1 MNAWTA
7 GVPRKAKAALVC
19 AAFVVLLAVVF
30 AVRPFGAWADQ
41 SGGAYLESR
50 GADAAYETLSA
61 ALADAADGDVVHLH
75 AGDTPF
81 GDVPFVL
88 EGKSVLVL
96 GDSAEESRVAF
107 SSRQTA
113 LTVVDA
119 RLTLAKAAFVLDAA
133 TPGDA
138 AGATQG
144 AQAQDAQAQRVQDSL
159 VVVRGLSTFEL
170 GEGGSIEGVHA
181 KTSATSAADNTA
193 TAASG
198 ASAAT
203 AADSF
208 FGAVRVEENSE
219 FVMKEGSR
227 VAGFAAR
234 AASHGSASGA
244 GELVGR
250 GAAAYIGFGATFIME
265 GGAIEECSADE
276 GGALYVE
283 GSATLAGGAI
293 RACEAQAGP
302 AAYVA
307 AEGVLDEWGTAFE
320 ACVAHREQG
329 AVCRAEPEVEDEVDA
344 EAAPADIGQNGE
356 GADADVAIDTAAEG
370 EGAESDVAD
379 EEFEADDE
387 AAEEGPLALAQ
398 RSSAVCRVVGGAS
411 YDSLQKA
418 IDAVATNGSATIEML
433 VGANTITKTV
443 NVNRGKTIVITTAP
457 NVSICTFTL
466 GATSGPGLPA
476 FKVFAKA
483 SLTLDG
489 TRNGKQ
495 GVSSNGI
502 VVQGGDRLSQPSL
515 FEGKRGIDVNNGTLV
530 LKDATIQRFAASFG
544 GTAGVKSVG
553 INANRAGVSLEG
565 TSSINNCKMIR
576 RSAVKEDSGGITVFG
591 SAESRLFM
599 GPETVV
605 SDCTGVTG
613 GVAVNM
619 ATADIRGTI
628 TRCNSIDGVV
638 HRGAGGLY
646 ISDYGQVTLNDAT
659 ITNNRFSSST
669 PNTTPSAGGAWLED
683 GRLTIHGATI
693 TGNVTNSKNSSN
705 PNAAGG
711 VGMSI
716 ELLAGDPDHTRLALS
731 GKVVIKDNRVGDGRP
746 QTNLTLAKGGVSY
759 MHYLMIDGDL
769 EPGSYVGITA
779 QAQGNKRYLANE
791 AFAASALTSS
801 GAPAQD
807 PYQGY
812 PRYTGDAKALANL
825 NCLVNDRNPA
835 LRGSASP
842 AGWKSPGWPST
853 TGQAYW
859 TLPPSPAAIIW
870 ATGYTLVVKKTV
882 VDPTGSA
889 SGSFVF
895 EGSTKSSGIS
905 GIVYASN
912 GTPTGQVVK
921 LSRTKK
927 EFTLSNGQYVRFSYV
942 TNTGSSQTSLGGI
955 TIREKDS
962 VAASTNNPTV
972 AFVCKVTAKAGS
984 ANYGSIA
991 AASDGSAQW
1000 SGGGSAMPP
1009 NTGTVTVTFANT
1021 LRTGPLRV
1029 TKSVSGDFADATKA
1043 FPFTL
1048 TLHVPSFV
1056 KPGATFTASELDASG
1071 VATGATYSF
1080 ASDVAVGFSLRS
1092 GHTLA
1097 FDALPVGTTYDLAEQ
1112 GAPGYYSSAE
1122 VSTLG
1127 ANNKPFAVQVA
1138 EGGAGEGL
1146 AFSYGDAAP
1155 GVASAK
1161 VAYAAATSQANKVQV
1176 TNRLFTAPPTGVED
1190 VSAAGAETLV
1200 ATSAAAVALLAVV
1213 SVSWRFARRRRA
1225 ARLR

>member
-7 GVPRKAKAALVC
+7 GVPRKAKAALIG
-19 AAFVVLLAVVF
+19 AAFVALFAVVF

-50 GADAAYETLSA
+50 GADAVYETLSA
-61 ALADAADGDVVHLH
+61 ALADAADGDVVHLR

-88 EGKSVLVL
+88 EGESVLVL
-96 GDSAEESRVAF
+96 GDSAEGSRVVF

-113 LTVVDA
+113 LTVADA
-119 RLTLAKAAFVLDAA
+119 CLTLAKAAFVLDTAA
-133 TPGDA
+133 PGDV

-144 AQAQDAQAQRVQDSL
+144 AQAQRVQDAL

-170 GEGGSIEGVHA
+170 GEGGSIEGVYA
-181 KTSATSAADNTA
+181 KAAAASSVSAAA
-193 TAASG
+193 V
-198 ASAAT
+198 
-203 AADSF
+203 ADSF

-227 VAGFAAR
+227 VAGFAAQ
-234 AASHGSASGA
+234 AASLGSASGA
-244 GELVGR
+244 GERIGR
-250 GAAAYIGFGATFIME
+250 GAAAYIGAGATFIME

-329 AVCRAEPEVEDEVDA
+329 AVYRAVPGVEGEGDA
-344 EAAPADIGQNGE
+344 EVAPVDTGQNGE

-379 EEFEADDE
+379 EESDADAEAIEDE
-387 AAEEGPLALAQ
+387 PLALAQ

-443 NVNRGKTIVITTAP
+443 TVNKGKTIVVTTAS
-457 NVSICTFTL
+457 NVPKCTITL
-466 GATSGPGLPA
+466 GATSGSGLPA
-476 FKVFAKA
+476 FKVLAKA

-489 TRNGKQ
+489 TRNGND
-495 GVSSNGI
+495 GASSNGI
-502 VVQGGDRLSQPSL
+502 VVQGGDQINQTGIY
-515 FEGKRGIDVNNGTLV
+515 EGKRAVDINDGTLV
-530 LKDATIQRFAASFG
+530 LRDATIRNFAANFG
-544 GTAGVKSVG
+544 GTAGIKSVG
-553 INANRAGVSLEG
+553 INANRAIVSLEG
-565 TSSINNCKMIR
+565 TSAIVNCKMLR
-576 RSAVKEDSGGITVFG
+576 RSTVKEDSGGITVYG
-591 SAESRLFM
+591 SAASSLFM

-605 SDCTGVTG
+605 SDCTGITG
-613 GVAVNM
+613 GVAVTT

-628 TRCNSIDGVV
+628 TRCNSINDVV
-638 HRGAGGLY
+638 HRGAGGLF
-646 ISDYGQVTLNDAT
+646 ISSNGRVTLNDAV
-659 ITNNRFSSST
+659 ITNNRFSSAT
-669 PNTTPSAGGAWLED
+669 PNTTPSAGGVWLES
-683 GRLTIHGATI
+683 GWLTIHGATI
-693 TGNVTNSKNSSN
+693 TGNRTNAKNSLN

-711 VGMSI
+711 VGMNI
-716 ELLAGDPDHTRLALS
+716 ESLGNNITNVRLALS
-731 GKVVIKDNRVGDGRP
+731 GKVVIKDNQVADGRP
-746 QTNLTLAKGGVSY
+746 QTNLTLAKGGVNY
-759 MHYLMIDGDL
+759 MHYLLIDGDL

-779 QAQGNKRYLANE
+779 QANANKRYLVNE

-807 PYQGY
+807 PYQNHST
-812 PRYTGDAKALANL
+812 YTGDAKVLANL
-825 NCLVNDRNPA
+825 NCLVNDRNAA

-842 AGWKSPGWPST
+842 AGWTSPGWPGTS
-853 TGQAYW
+853 GQAHR
-859 TLPPSPAAIIW
+859 TLPKSPAAIIW
-870 ATGYTLVVKKTV
+870 ATGYTLEVKKTV

-889 SGSFVF
+889 SGPFVF
-895 EGSTKSSGIS
+895 EGSTESSGVS

-921 LSRTKK
+921 LSRTKR

-942 TNTGSSQTSLGGI
+942 TNTGNSQASLGGI
-955 TIREKDS
+955 TIREKNS
-962 VAASTNNPTV
+962 VAASTNDPTV
-972 AFVCKVTAKAGS
+972 PFVCKVVAKAGS
-984 ANYGSIA
+984 ANFGSA
-991 AASDGSAQW
+991 AVASDGSVQW
-1000 SGGGSAMPP
+1000 SGGGSAVSSG
-1009 NTGTVTVTFANT
+1009 TGKVTVTFTNT

-1029 TKSVSGDFADATKA
+1029 TKNVSGDFADATKA
-1043 FPFTL
+1043 FPFVL
-1048 TLHVPSFV
+1048 TLHAPSFMGS
-1056 KPGATFTASELDASG
+1056 GATFIARELDATGS
-1071 VATGATYSF
+1071 ATGATYS
-1080 ASDVAVGFSLRS
+1080 VAFDAPVEFSLRS

-1097 FDALPVGTTYDLAEQ
+1097 FDALPVGTTYDLVER

-1127 ANNKPFAVQVA
+1127 ANNKPSVVRVA

-1146 AFSYGDAAP
+1146 AFSYSEGSS
-1155 GVASAK
+1155 GVASARI
-1161 VAYAAATSQANKVQV
+1161 AYAAATSQANKVQV

-1200 ATSAAAVALLAVV
+1200 AASAAAVVLLAVM
-1213 SVSWRFARRRRA
+1213 SVSWRFARQRRA
-1225 ARLR
+1225 ARML